1 MKIKQSNLR
10 LGMMRRHYLYF
21 HGNDIVNDWDIV
33 WGLWHEW
40 HIACDKS
47 RSMDHYQLKNAFFRV
62 SNKLPKFLA
71 YIILDSISWLWFLVV
86 FWWYGLVGI
95 LMIWIGWYWLVW
107 IGILMIW
114 FCMDLSCK
122 YVVFVQIDLAFIY
135 FLSYYFCST
144 SKMSKTSSQ
153 ITYGVFCQHN

>member
-1 MKIKQSNLR
+1 MI
-10 LGMMRRHYLYF
+10 LG
-21 HGNDIVNDWDIV
+21 
-33 WGLWHEW
+33 
-40 HIACDKS
+40 S
-47 RSMDHYQLKNAFFRV
+47 
-62 SNKLPKFLA
+62 
-71 YIILDSISWLWFLVV
+71 
-86 FWWYGLVGI
+86 
-95 LMIWIGWYWLVW
+95 
-107 IGILMIW
+107 ILMIW